1 VTRFL
6 ESFALGQKTSI
17 LVIARV
23 EGGFMEKISQWIVRS
38 VLLFLL
44 ALGAGCATSS
54 ADYQA
59 ILTNTK
65 RPEAE
70 LKLDAVR
77 KPQEVMAF
85 YGVKRGDKVAD
96 LFASRGYYTAILSQ
110 LVGPEGV
117 VYSANAAPRAE
128 LHERVKD
135 PSMGNVRVID
145 GPFEKVAL
153 PQDGS
158 LDFVFIHLDY
168 HELSADARAAMNRRV
183 FASLKKGGAYG
194 IVDHSAAAGRGDQDA
209 KTFHRIEKAL
219 VIKDATA
226 AGFRLAEEGNML
238 ARADDTRDFSVTKL
252 RDRSDR
258 FVLKFVKP

>member
-1 VTRFL
+1 MVHSVNRGF
-6 ESFALGQKTSI
+6 QWVSI
-17 LVIARV
+17 C
-23 EGGFMEKISQWIVRS
+23 M
-38 VLLFLL
+38 L
-44 ALGAGCATSS
+44 AAFVAGCAAGS

-59 ILTNTK
+59 VLTNTE
-65 RPEAE
+65 RPDAE
-70 LKLDAVR
+70 RKLDPVR

-96 LFASRGYYTAILSQ
+96 LFAARGYYTAILSQ

-117 VYSANAAPRAE
+117 VYAANGAPRPE
-128 LHERVKD
+128 LHERVKH
-135 PSMGNVRVID
+135 PSMVNVRVID
-145 GPFEKVAL
+145 GPFDTVAL

-168 HELSADARAAMNRRV
+168 HELAADTRAAMNRRV
-183 FASLKKGGAYG
+183 FAALKRGGSYG
-194 IVDHSAAAGRGDQDA
+194 VVDHSAAVGRGDQDA

-238 ARADDTRDFSVTKL
+238 ARADDSRDFSVTKL

>member
-1 VTRFL
+1 MLNTMKSV
-6 ESFALGQKTSI
+6 
-17 LVIARV
+17 ARWV
-23 EGGFMEKISQWIVRS
+23 G
-38 VLLFLL
+38 LFLL
-44 ALGAGCATSS
+44 VLAAGCAASS
-54 ADYQA
+54 ADYNA
-59 ILTNTK
+59 ILANTN
-65 RPEAE
+65 RPDNERQ
-70 LKLDAVR
+70 LDAVR

-85 YGVKRGDKVAD
+85 YGVKKGDKVAD
-96 LFASRGYYTAILSQ
+96 LFAARGYYTAILSQ
-110 LVGPEGV
+110 IVGPEGV
-117 VYSANAAPRAE
+117 VYAANGTARPE
-128 LHERVKD
+128 LHERVKH
-135 PSMGNVRVID
+135 PSMANVRVID
-145 GPFEKVAL
+145 GPFDKVAL

-168 HELSADARAAMNRRV
+168 HELPVDARAAMNPRV
-183 FASLKKGGAYG
+183 FASLKRGGSYG
-194 IVDHSAAAGRGDQDA
+194 VVDHSAAAGRGDQDA

>member
-1 VTRFL
+1 MINTTARCLRWPSFL
-6 ESFALGQKTSI
+6 MLIIFA
-17 LVIARV
+17 A
-23 EGGFMEKISQWIVRS
+23 
-38 VLLFLL
+38 
-44 ALGAGCATSS
+44 ACAASS
-54 ADYQA
+54 PDYQA
-59 ILTNTK
+59 VLTNPE
-65 RPEAE
+65 RPDAE
-70 LKLDAVR
+70 RKLDPVR

-96 LFASRGYYTAILSQ
+96 LFAARGYYTAILSQ

-128 LHERVKD
+128 LHERVKN

-145 GPFEKVAL
+145 GPFDKVAL

-168 HELSADARAAMNRRV
+168 HDLAADTRAAMNRRV
-183 FASLKKGGAYG
+183 FASLKKGGSYG

-219 VIKDATA
+219 VVKEVTA
-226 AGFRLAEEGNML
+226 AGFHLAQEGNML